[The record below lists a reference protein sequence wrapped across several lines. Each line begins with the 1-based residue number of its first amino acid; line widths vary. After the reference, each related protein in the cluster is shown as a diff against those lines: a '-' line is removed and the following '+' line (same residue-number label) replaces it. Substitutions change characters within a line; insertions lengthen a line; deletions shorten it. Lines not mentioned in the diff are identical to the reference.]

1 MFKLPYNWAHFTLAM
16 LCSQSFKPGFSIMWT
31 ESFHMYKLGS
41 EKAEEPEIKL
51 PVLFGS
57 WRKQGSSRKIST
69 SASLKLKLV
78 TLWITTNFG
87 KFLDESNRSFY
98 LSPEKPVWVKKQ
110 QSGQT
115 WNNWHSN
122 FGKDKGCILSPCL
135 FTFCAEY
142 IMQKARLDETQAGIK
157 IAERN
162 INLRYADDTT
172 VMAESEEEQMT
183 LLMRVKEESENTG
196 LKHSI

>member
-1 MFKLPYNWAHFTLAM
+1 
-16 LCSQSFKPGFSIMWT
+16 
-31 ESFHMYKLGS
+31 MYKLGF

-115 WNNWHSN
+115 WNN
-122 FGKDKGCILSPCL
+122 
-135 FTFCAEY
+135 
-142 IMQKARLDETQAGIK
+142 
-157 IAERN
+157 
-162 INLRYADDTT
+162 
-172 VMAESEEEQMT
+172 
-183 LLMRVKEESENTG
+183 
-196 LKHSI
+196 